1 MKFRKMSRVVRELH
15 LAKLREM
22 LAQQAP
28 LSTEQR
34 RYVQSLQTKLG
45 VRNG

>member
-1 MKFRKMSRVVRELH
+1 MQFRKMSRVVRELH
-15 LAKLREM
+15 LAKVREM

-34 RYVQSLQTKLG
+34 TYVNRLQTKLG